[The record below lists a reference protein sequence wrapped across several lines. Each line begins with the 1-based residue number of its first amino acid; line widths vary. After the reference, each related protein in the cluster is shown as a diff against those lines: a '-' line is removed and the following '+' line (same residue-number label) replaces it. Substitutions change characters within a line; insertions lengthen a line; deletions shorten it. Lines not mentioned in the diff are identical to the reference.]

1 MENISQELITDSYE
15 KIKKVK
21 TELAKKIVWQ
31 ENLIDSLL
39 IWLFAKGH
47 ILVEWVPGLAKT
59 LTVDSLSKTLDL
71 GFNRVQFTPDLL
83 PSDLIGS
90 EIYNTK
96 TNNFEIKK
104 WPIFNNFILADEI
117 NRAPSKVQSAL
128 LEAMAEKHITIWNDT
143 FFLDSPFIVMATQ
156 NPIEHAG
163 TYKLPEA
170 QLDRFMLK
178 VNVSYPNIS
187 EEKTMYK
194 KILTMDSQNIE
205 KVMTKKEIFEVQDLV
220 SKIFISDSI
229 IEYVTNI
236 VDATRNPENY
246 DISNSG
252 TSTICGSCCRGA
264 GRSKSYRWTPGVTMP
279 SCGIRCRSTSSS
291 WGSCRSTLSR
301 STRWSIAGW
310 SVSRWIFCSRL
321 PRCVSS
327 TSFAAS
333 ATFHCR
339 SRDA

>member
-156 NPIEHAG
+156 NPIEQAG

-246 DISNSG
+246 NISNLKKYINFWVSPRAWLALL
-252 TSTICGSCCRGA
+252 SASRVIA
-264 GRSKSYRWTPGVTMP
+264 LMNNRSFVIPEDIK
-279 SCGIRCRSTSSS
+279 
-291 WGSCRSTLSR
+291 
-301 STRWSIAGW
+301 SIA
-310 SVSRWIFCSRL
+310 VSCLSHRIVLSYEAMADDITEQE
-321 PRCVSS
+321 VIKKII
-327 TSFAAS
+327 
-333 ATFHCR
+333 
-339 SRDA
+339 DNINIV

>member
-1 MENISQELITDSYE
+1 MENISQELITNSYE
-15 KIKKVK
+15 KIKKIK

-156 NPIEHAG
+156 NPIEQAG

-178 VNVSYPNIS
+178 VNVSYPNSS

-246 DISNSG
+246 NISNLKKYINFWVSPRAWLALL
-252 TSTICGSCCRGA
+252 SASRVIA
-264 GRSKSYRWTPGVTMP
+264 LMNNRSFVIPEDIK
-279 SCGIRCRSTSSS
+279 
-291 WGSCRSTLSR
+291 
-301 STRWSIAGW
+301 SIA
-310 SVSRWIFCSRL
+310 VSCLSHRIVLSYEAMADDITEQE
-321 PRCVSS
+321 VIKKII
-327 TSFAAS
+327 
-333 ATFHCR
+333 
-339 SRDA
+339 DNINVI

>member
-246 DISNSG
+246 NISNLKKYINFWVSPRAWLALL
-252 TSTICGSCCRGA
+252 SASRVIA
-264 GRSKSYRWTPGVTMP
+264 LMNNRSFVIPEDIK
-279 SCGIRCRSTSSS
+279 
-291 WGSCRSTLSR
+291 
-301 STRWSIAGW
+301 SIA
-310 SVSRWIFCSRL
+310 VSCLSHRIVLSYEAMADDITEQE
-321 PRCVSS
+321 VIKKII
-327 TSFAAS
+327 
-333 ATFHCR
+333 
-339 SRDA
+339 DNINVI

>member
-117 NRAPSKVQSAL
+117 NRAPPKVQSAL

-246 DISNSG
+246 NISNLKKYINFWVSP
-252 TSTICGSCCRGA
+252 RA
-264 GRSKSYRWTPGVTMP
+264 WLALL
-279 SCGIRCRSTSSS
+279 SSS
-291 WGSCRSTLSR
+291 RVIALMNNRSFVIPEDIK
-301 STRWSIAGW
+301 SIA
-310 SVSRWIFCSRL
+310 VSCLSHRIVLSYEAMADDITEQE
-321 PRCVSS
+321 VIKKII
-327 TSFAAS
+327 
-333 ATFHCR
+333 
-339 SRDA
+339 DNINIV

>member
-156 NPIEHAG
+156 NPIEQAG

-246 DISNSG
+246 NISNLKKYINFWVSP
-252 TSTICGSCCRGA
+252 RA
-264 GRSKSYRWTPGVTMP
+264 WLALL
-279 SCGIRCRSTSSS
+279 SSS
-291 WGSCRSTLSR
+291 RVIALMNNRSFVIPEDIK
-301 STRWSIAGW
+301 SIA
-310 SVSRWIFCSRL
+310 VSCLSHRIVLSYEAMADDITEQE
-321 PRCVSS
+321 VIKKII
-327 TSFAAS
+327 
-333 ATFHCR
+333 
-339 SRDA
+339 DNINIV

>member
-246 DISNSG
+246 NISNLKKYINFWVSP
-252 TSTICGSCCRGA
+252 RA
-264 GRSKSYRWTPGVTMP
+264 WLALL
-279 SCGIRCRSTSSS
+279 SSS
-291 WGSCRSTLSR
+291 RVIALMNNRSFVIPEDIK
-301 STRWSIAGW
+301 SIA
-310 SVSRWIFCSRL
+310 VSCLSHRIVLSYEAMADDITEQE
-321 PRCVSS
+321 VIKKII
-327 TSFAAS
+327 
-333 ATFHCR
+333 
-339 SRDA
+339 DNINIV

>member
-246 DISNSG
+246 DISNLKKYINFWVSPRAWLALL
-252 TSTICGSCCRGA
+252 SASRVIA
-264 GRSKSYRWTPGVTMP
+264 LMNNRSFVIPEDIK
-279 SCGIRCRSTSSS
+279 
-291 WGSCRSTLSR
+291 
-301 STRWSIAGW
+301 SIA
-310 SVSRWIFCSRL
+310 VSCLSHRIVLSYEAMADDISEQE
-321 PRCVSS
+321 VIKKII
-327 TSFAAS
+327 
-333 ATFHCR
+333 
-339 SRDA
+339 DNINVI

>member
-1 MENISQELITDSYE
+1 MENISQELITNSYE
-15 KIKKVK
+15 KIKKIK

-156 NPIEHAG
+156 NPIEQAG

-178 VNVSYPNIS
+178 VNVSYPNSS
-187 EEKTMYK
+187 EEKIMYK

-246 DISNSG
+246 DISNLKKYINFWVSPRAWLALL
-252 TSTICGSCCRGA
+252 SASRVIA
-264 GRSKSYRWTPGVTMP
+264 LMNNRSFVIPEDIK
-279 SCGIRCRSTSSS
+279 
-291 WGSCRSTLSR
+291 
-301 STRWSIAGW
+301 SIA
-310 SVSRWIFCSRL
+310 VSCLSHRIVLSYEAMADDISEQE
-321 PRCVSS
+321 VIKKII
-327 TSFAAS
+327 
-333 ATFHCR
+333 
-339 SRDA
+339 DNINVI

>member
-1 MENISQELITDSYE
+1 MENISQENIINSYE
-15 KIKKVK
+15 KIKKIK
-21 TELAKKIVWQ
+21 TELSKKIVGQ

-39 IWLFAKGH
+39 IGLFAKGH
-47 ILVEWVPGLAKT
+47 ILVEGVPGLAKT

-104 WPIFNNFILADEI
+104 GPIFNNFILADEI

-128 LEAMAEKHITIWNDT
+128 LEAMAEKHITIGNDT

-156 NPIEHAG
+156 NPIEQAG

-178 VNVSYPNIS
+178 VNVSYPNCDD
-187 EEKTMYK
+187 EKTMYK
-194 KILTMDSQNIE
+194 KILTQEVEEIE
-205 KVMTKKEIFEVQDLV
+205 RVMTKKEIFEIQDLV

-236 VDATRNPENY
+236 VDATRNPEKY
-246 DISNSG
+246 DISNLKKYISFG
-252 TSTICGSCCRGA
+252 VSPRA
-264 GRSKSYRWTPGVTMP
+264 GLALLSASRVVALMNNRSFVIPEDIK
-279 SCGIRCRSTSSS
+279 
-291 WGSCRSTLSR
+291 
-301 STRWSIAGW
+301 SIAN
-310 SVSRWIFCSRL
+310 SCLSHRIVLSYEAMADDISENQIVQNIL
-321 PRCVSS
+321 NSIDIV
-327 TSFAAS
+327 
-333 ATFHCR
+333 
-339 SRDA
+339 

>member
-21 TELAKKIVWQ
+21 TELAKKIVGQ

-39 IWLFAKGH
+39 IGLFAKGH
-47 ILVEWVPGLAKT
+47 ILVEGVPGLAKT

-104 WPIFNNFILADEI
+104 GPIFNNFILADEI

-128 LEAMAEKHITIWNDT
+128 LEAMAEKHITIGNDT

-246 DISNSG
+246 DISNLKKYINFGVSP
-252 TSTICGSCCRGA
+252 RA
-264 GRSKSYRWTPGVTMP
+264 GLALLSASRVIALMNNRSFVIPEDIK
-279 SCGIRCRSTSSS
+279 
-291 WGSCRSTLSR
+291 
-301 STRWSIAGW
+301 SIA
-310 SVSRWIFCSRL
+310 VSCLSHRIVLSYEAMADDISEQE
-321 PRCVSS
+321 VIKKII
-327 TSFAAS
+327 
-333 ATFHCR
+333 
-339 SRDA
+339 DNINVI

>member
-246 DISNSG
+246 NISNLKKYINFWVSPRAWLALL
-252 TSTICGSCCRGA
+252 SASRVIA
-264 GRSKSYRWTPGVTMP
+264 LMNNRSFVIPEDIK
-279 SCGIRCRSTSSS
+279 
-291 WGSCRSTLSR
+291 
-301 STRWSIAGW
+301 SIA
-310 SVSRWIFCSRL
+310 VSCLSHRIVLSYEAMADDITEQE
-321 PRCVSS
+321 VIKKII
-327 TSFAAS
+327 
-333 ATFHCR
+333 
-339 SRDA
+339 DNINIV

>member
-246 DISNSG
+246 NISNLKKYINFWVSPRAWLALLSASRVIALMNNRSFVIPEDIKSIAVSCLSHRIVLSYEAMADDISEQEVIKKIIDN
-252 TSTICGSCCRGA
+252 IN
-264 GRSKSYRWTPGVTMP
+264 V
-279 SCGIRCRSTSSS
+279 I
-291 WGSCRSTLSR
+291 
-301 STRWSIAGW
+301 
-310 SVSRWIFCSRL
+310 
-321 PRCVSS
+321 
-327 TSFAAS
+327 
-333 ATFHCR
+333 
-339 SRDA
+339 